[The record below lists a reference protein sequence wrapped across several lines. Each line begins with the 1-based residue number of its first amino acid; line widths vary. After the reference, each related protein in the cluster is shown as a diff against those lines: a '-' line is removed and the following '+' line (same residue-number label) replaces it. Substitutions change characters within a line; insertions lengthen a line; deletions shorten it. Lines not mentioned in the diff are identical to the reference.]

1 MLVSNK
7 IKEMIKK
14 EIKAQENYLKMLE
27 LQEKNYNLN
36 LNDEKK
42 ETQASIDYYN
52 QILEE
57 R

>member
-52 QILEE
+52 NILEE